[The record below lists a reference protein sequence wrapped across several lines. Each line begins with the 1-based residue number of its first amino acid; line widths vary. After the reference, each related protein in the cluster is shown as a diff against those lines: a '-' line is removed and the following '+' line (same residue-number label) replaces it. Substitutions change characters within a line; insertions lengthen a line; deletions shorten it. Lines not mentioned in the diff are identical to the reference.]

1 LPGQPGVAVEID
13 LQPERCPS
21 GDTHVAAALS
31 RKVMPPMFT
40 QKTPRETILTRGDI
54 ACIWY

>member
-1 LPGQPGVAVEID
+1 